1 MPSILHQPQ
10 QFYTSEC
17 MNDYCYN
24 MEYSDS
30 PTTSNFSPAHY
41 YQDIERD
48 DWTVFNYQYDYR
60 YEIENESH
68 GNFTT
73 ENNDE
78 SGNFSSCNHLHRNT
92 YHQPIDSN
100 SLQDSYNYFGYP
112 LQN

>member
-1 MPSILHQPQ
+1 MPPILHQPQ
-10 QFYTSEC
+10 PFYTAEC
-17 MNDYCYN
+17 FSSYCYN

-30 PTTSNFSPAHY
+30 PTTSNFSPAHH

-48 DWTVFNYQYDYR
+48 DWSVFNYQYDHR
-60 YEIENESH
+60 YEIDNESR

-78 SGNFSSCNHLHRNT
+78 SGNFSSCNLLHQNIYNQR
-92 YHQPIDSN
+92 IDSN
-100 SLQDSYNYFGYP
+100 SLQDSYYYSQYP